1 MQQNP
6 LHRAALAFA
15 VTVALLG
22 VAGCKTKPPPKP
34 DVNAAPERPVTVGPI
49 LIPGGQEYSRAKLIT
64 ELRKLKVYTVLR
76 GIGNRDNEKLLF
88 SPEMA
93 RSLDL
98 TPVQMQARF
107 KTTVAR
113 GKRFEAYDATT
124 SVTAEASDI
133 VVNGLFTSA
142 TQEIQTIEGG
152 VRVSVTRVRLQLEMM
167 DRYTS
172 QPLFPVAVEVV
183 GQTGR
188 STGDRVVL
196 APGETTSNPEV
207 QKRLALDY
215 ERAMQRAFDMAAGKI
230 EEILR
235 PMGRVTEAEGNQVA
249 LTGGLTNGLQ
259 RNDQMVIF
267 RASTRKAGDTEI
279 FGLMRPIVAVQCDS
293 VGEKQSQCTVIR
305 KADANA
311 TAQPG
316 DYAVLTDKS
325 AADPR

>member
-1 MQQNP
+1 MQQNKTHSAR
-6 LHRAALAFA
+6 LLVGVVGA
-15 VTVALLG
+15 VFL
-22 VAGCKTKPPPKP
+22 VAGCKTKPPVKP
-34 DVNAAPERPVTVGPI
+34 DANAAPERAVSVGAI
-49 LIPGGQEYSRAKLIT
+49 LMPGGVEYSRAKLVT
-64 ELRKLKVYTVLR
+64 EVRKLKVYSVLR

-93 RSLDL
+93 RALNL
-98 TPVQMQARF
+98 TAEQMQGRF
-107 KTTVAR
+107 KTTVSR
-113 GKRFEAYDATT
+113 GKRFEVYDASS

-133 VVNGLFTSA
+133 IVDGLFTSA

-152 VRVSVTRVRLQLEMM
+152 VRVSVTRVRLQLEMK
-167 DRYTS
+167 DRYTG
-172 QPLFPVAVEVV
+172 QPLFPVPVEVV

-196 APGETTSNPEV
+196 APAETTANPDV

-215 ERAMQRAFDMAAGKI
+215 ERAMQRAFDLAAGKI

-259 RNDQMVIF
+259 RDDQMVIF
-267 RASTRKAGDTEI
+267 RASTRKAGETEI

-311 TAQPG
+311 KAQPG

-325 AADPR
+325 ASDPR